1 MLKDHQQI
9 RIVSIVFIGD
19 FNPVIVQPYWL
30 ASKKLIKDKEAEDI
44 NVELIHNELNRFD
57 LGWASI
63 EITKKRFEIRTSKE
77 PYFEPI
83 KDLILS
89 IFSLLPET
97 PIESL
102 GINHIFHFA
111 LPDKTRYYEFGNK
124 LAPLSKWEGVL
135 HEPRVLQ
142 FEITE
147 QQRIDK
153 LPGYL
158 RVKVNPSDQKLQFGV
173 SININDHYSL
183 DQGETGRQGELIAR
197 LRDNWSNS
205 FSRADEIIER
215 LSDKIL

>member
-1 MLKDHQQI
+1 MLKDHLQI
-9 RIVSIVFIGD
+9 RTASIVLIGD
-19 FNPVIVQPYWL
+19 FNPVIVQPFWL

-63 EITKKRFEIRTSKE
+63 EITKKRFEIRTSNE

-83 KDLILS
+83 RDLLLS
-89 IFSLLPET
+89 IFSILSET
-97 PIESL
+97 PIEVL

-111 LPDKTRYYEFGNK
+111 LPDKHRYYEFGNK
-124 LAPLSKWEGVL
+124 LAPLNNWEGVL
-135 HEPRVLQ
+135 HDPRVLQ

-147 QQRIDK
+147 QERMDK

-183 DQGETGRQGELIAR
+183 DQGESGRKGELTNR
-197 LRDNWSNS
+197 LRDNWANS
-205 FSRADEIIER
+205 FKRADEIIEK